1 MDLRVVKKLPKLPN
15 PEDGLRTLVEHA
27 PQAEA
32 MAEEVVERFRPAYS
46 TLVQYRRRA
55 ATLVVMAITGWLF
68 VHVVFGANGTM
79 AYRQKQAEI
88 EQLQQEVKVL
98 QKETDARNQEII
110 KLRSDPATVEKV
122 AREDLGYVRQGE
134 WVFVAPPQTAVVPVP
149 KKSAQK

>member
-122 AREDLGYVRQGE
+122 AREDLGYVRQL
-134 WVFVAPPQTAVVPVP
+134 WSRCRRNPPR
-149 KKSAQK
+149 SNRL